1 MSRACCFVVVL
12 ALLAA
17 CERPGNPEQSR
28 QRAGQALSGALT
40 YPRSSMVSVSAG
52 DEAAQLVM
60 SSPDSVK
67 DVAAWFLRTL
77 PLNHWDVK
85 RTVRDRSGTV
95 TIYAERDKR
104 PLWLTLRPNVGGPG
118 TTYTM
123 IGVIPTDS
131 ATGGKDSAGR

>member
-1 MSRACCFVVVL
+1 MSRVCYFVVCL

-17 CERPGNPEQSR
+17 CERPGDPERSR
-28 QRAGQALSGALT
+28 KLAGQALTGALT
-40 YPRSSMVSVSAG
+40 YPRSTMVSTAAG

-60 SSPDSVK
+60 SSPDSVQ
-67 DVAAWFLRTL
+67 VIARWFQQAFA
-77 PLNHWDVK
+77 LNHWDVK
-85 RTVRDRSGTV
+85 RTIADRNGTV

-131 ATGGKDSAGR
+131 TKP